1 MALSRR
7 HLSMLGKQF
16 CQQNTNVGPMLSGR
30 RDFGFH
36 LNNSEINVE
45 TCWLFHLKIRLKC
58 QRPFLFRIPTN
69 IQSFHRYGTT
79 MFNIETTKGSKVA
92 RRESVVSNSH
102 LGQGKVLTVPFADIP
117 HLSWK
122 FMWAFLRTPVI
133 RRLSESLFVFKTYHI
148 FIFFSRTTGPISIK
162 RGTKHPWV
170 TGIQERSNEGIRP
183 FQGEI
188 ITKIAK
194 FKNLFLQ
201 NHLANFNQTWHK
213 TSLGEEDSKLFK

>member
-1 MALSRR
+1 MLALPP
-7 HLSMLGKQF
+7 K
-16 CQQNTNVGPMLSGR
+16 NK
-30 RDFGFH
+30 
-36 LNNSEINVE
+36 VE
-45 TCWLFHLKIRLKC
+45 MSTSILISNPNQYSVISSVRYYDVQYWD
-58 QRPFLFRIPTN
+58 N
-69 IQSFHRYGTT
+69 QS
-79 MFNIETTKGSKVA
+79 SKVA

-102 LGQGKVLTVPFADIP
+102 LGQGKVLTVPLADIP

-213 TSLGEEDSKLFK
+213 TLLHEEDSKLFK